1 MKKKPS
7 NNTDDHLEWGRF
19 ASPVITPCHILAA
32 SRAHDRYLKTVD
44 PREYSMHVY
53 EDGSVFLRNI
63 AIPGLSKLLPFGRIL
78 EESRDFWLNPRRSL
92 WQHILKIWE

>member
-1 MKKKPS
+1 MKNPS
-7 NNTDDHLEWGRF
+7 NSTHRRFEWGRF
-19 ASPVITPCHILAA
+19 DSPAITPGHILAA
-32 SRAHDRYLKTVD
+32 SRAHDRYLKSTG

-53 EDGSVFLRNI
+53 EDGSVHLRNI
-63 AIPGLSKLLPFGRIL
+63 AIPSLSEVLPFARIL